1 MHDTIADVEPLDNPI
16 WHALT
21 GPHARF
27 SQGTGLALRYE
38 PEVAAFGALPDDP
51 TPEAWDALDALV
63 GSGGVAILFRTG
75 SFDVPDDWEV
85 ALHMP
90 TLQMI
95 TSESIGAVDSE
106 FVALTSDDV
115 DDMLALVERTK
126 PGPFFQRTNELGT
139 YLGLRDEDDQLI
151 AMAGER
157 LRFAGY
163 TEVSAVCTD
172 PSARKR
178 GLASRLI
185 RAVAAG
191 IDARAE
197 TTMLHVLAE
206 NHTAIRVYENL
217 GFVTRAHFDVLIL
230 RPRRQ

>member
-1 MHDTIADVEPLDNPI
+1 RATCSEIAGSVSVMHDTIADVEPLDNPI

-38 PEVAAFGALPDDP
+38 PEVAAFAALPDDP
-51 TPEAWDALDALV
+51 TPEAWAAPDALIGA
-63 GSGGVAILFRTG
+63 GRVAILFRTG
-75 SFDVPDDWEV
+75 SFDVPDDWEL
-85 ALHMP
+85 ALQMP

-95 TSESIGAVDSE
+95 TSESIGAVDAE

-126 PGPFFQRTNELGT
+126 PGPFFRRTNELGT
-139 YLGLRDEDDQLI
+139 YLGLRDENDQLI

-157 LRFAGY
+157 LRFVGY

-191 IDARAE
+191 IDARTE
-197 TTMLHVLAE
+197 TT
-206 NHTAIRVYENL
+206 
-217 GFVTRAHFDVLIL
+217 
-230 RPRRQ
+230 